1 MTEKLTKQS
10 FSSDL
15 SLLFAFLLPLVGFYL
30 FALIVNSS
38 YFVYIS
44 FALLCCIFYL
54 IPLRSRLSRR
64 RSEKNLKIEEFQGQS
79 NLAEATI
86 KSQEK
91 AIKSFQEKI
100 VSFSQL
106 KGLTER
112 LSLCLSLEDTS
123 KTLSSQVNSF
133 FGGDDVTIILYV
145 FHSKTGELGISSSQK
160 GQMTINIKSKK
171 GDEFDQWIIKNMQP
185 LLIKDTKSDYRFDI
199 DSIKVKDE
207 RSVRSLISVPLR
219 VRNKTH
225 GILRVDIP
233 KENYFT
239 TEDLRFLTTIGDVG
253 AMAIENAQLYER
265 LEQLAIRD
273 GLTGLYLKRHLFDRM
288 PEEISRHL
296 RRKQTLSFIM
306 FDLDYFKK
314 YNDKFG
320 HTAGD
325 VVLRTVS
332 QEMSAFFDTP
342 GNLIFRYG
350 GEEFA
355 VLLPHCSKKKALAL
369 ADQLRQKIEMQSIL
383 LRREKTKIT
392 MSAGVASFPQ
402 DAKTKDDL
410 IQKADM
416 ALYKAKKQ
424 GRNQVLPA

>member
-1 MTEKLTKQS
+1 M
-10 FSSDL
+10 
-15 SLLFAFLLPLVGFYL
+15 GFYL
-30 FALIVNSS
+30 FALIINAT
-38 YFVYIS
+38 YFVYIA

-64 RSEKNLKIEEFQGQS
+64 VSEKNLRIEEIQGQT
-79 NLAEATI
+79 NLAEAKI
-86 KSQEK
+86 NSQEK
-91 AIKSFQEKI
+91 AISSFQEKI

-160 GQMTINIKSKK
+160 GQMRINIKSKK
-171 GDEFDQWIIKNMQP
+171 GDEFDQWVIKNMQP
-185 LLIKDTKSDYRFDI
+185 LLIKDVKSDYRFDI
-199 DSIKVKDE
+199 DLIKVKDE

-225 GILRVDIP
+225 GIFRVDTS

-288 PEEISRHL
+288 TEEITRHL

-306 FDLDYFKK
+306 FDLDFFKK

-325 VVLRTVS
+325 VVLRTVAE
-332 QEMSAFFDTP
+332 EMNKFFDAP

-355 VLLPHCSKKKALAL
+355 VLLPHCSKKKAIEL
-369 ADQLRQKIEMQSIL
+369 ADQLRQKVETQSVL

-402 DAKTKDDL
+402 DAKMKDDL

-424 GRNQVLPA
+424 GRNQVVAA